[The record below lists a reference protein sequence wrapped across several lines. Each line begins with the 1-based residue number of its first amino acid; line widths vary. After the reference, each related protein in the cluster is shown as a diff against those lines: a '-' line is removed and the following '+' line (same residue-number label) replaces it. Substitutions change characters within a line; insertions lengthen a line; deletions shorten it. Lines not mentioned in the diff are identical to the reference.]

1 MIRAGEIAC
10 PLTLSRRL
18 QSVNTISANQHLPSA
33 GPSTRETEKAQ
44 SRASVRRLWREYL
57 KPQRVPLFCAVLLML
72 VIAAT
77 TAALAFLLDPAI
89 KFLFLEKDK
98 DLLYLIPIVVIAV
111 AIVKALATYGEGN
124 IMATIGQRL
133 VADLQLRLFRTMV
146 YADLQRLNV
155 THSGEFMTNTLNNV
169 TLVQQASV
177 QAIAGFAKE
186 TTSVIGL
193 LAVMYYQDPALA
205 LVASGVIPL
214 VILNSRKQGKK
225 TRKAT
230 KKQMAE
236 TSILTALI
244 SENLDGTR
252 VVKAYGQEEREI
264 ARTQASIHRRMLH
277 QLKAARAKLAAA
289 PVTEAITGI
298 GIAAVLFYGGLRALD
313 GEFTLNQFMS
323 FLMAMMLS
331 YDPLKKLS
339 NLFAI
344 LSQGMAALGQ
354 VFEEIDIEPEI
365 VDDPEAGELVLNGG
379 RIAFNDVSFHYGDDK
394 AALNNISFAAE
405 PGETIAL
412 VGPSGAGKSTV
423 LNLIPR
429 FYDVTSGS
437 VEIDGQDI
445 RGVTQESLR
454 RPIAIVTQDPFLFD
468 DTIAANIAYG
478 KPDATREEIE
488 AAARAAAAHD
498 FITEMQDGYAS
509 YAGEGGARLSGGQR
523 QRIAIARA
531 MLKNAPILLLDEATS
546 ALDTRSEAQVQQALR
561 TLMKDRTTIVIA
573 HRLSTI
579 IDADRIFVL
588 DRGRIVEAGR
598 HGELIDNGKLYAS
611 LYSSIFDDTE
621 KTSVLEAGE

>member
-1 MIRAGEIAC
+1 
-10 PLTLSRRL
+10 
-18 QSVNTISANQHLPSA
+18 
-33 GPSTRETEKAQ
+33 
-44 SRASVRRLWREYL
+44 
-57 KPQRVPLFCAVLLML
+57 ML
-72 VIAAT
+72 VIATT
-77 TAALAFLLDPAI
+77 TAALAWLLDPAI
-89 KFLFLEKDK
+89 KYLFLEKDER
-98 DLLYLIPIVVIAV
+98 LLYLIPMVVIAV
-111 AIVKALATYGEGN
+111 AIVKAVATYGEGN
-124 IMATIGQRL
+124 IMATIGQKL

-146 YADLQRLNV
+146 YADLQRLNA

-177 QAIAGFAKE
+177 QAVAGFAKE
-186 TTSVIGL
+186 MTTVIGL
-193 LAVMYYQDPALA
+193 LAVMYYQDWSLA
-205 LVASGVIPL
+205 LVASGIIPL
-214 VILNSRKQGKK
+214 VVFNSRKQGRK

-230 KKQMAE
+230 KKQMTE
-236 TSILTALI
+236 TGILTSLI

-252 VVKAYGQEEREI
+252 VVKAYGQEEHEI
-264 ARTQASIHRRMLH
+264 ARTQESIHRRMIH

-298 GIAAVLFYGGLRALD
+298 GIAGVLFYGGLRGLNS
-313 GEFTLNQFMS
+313 EFTLNQFMS
-323 FLMAMMLS
+323 FLAAMMLS
-331 YDPLKKLS
+331 FDPLKKLS
-339 NLFAI
+339 NLFTI

-354 VFEEIDIEPEI
+354 VFNEIDIEPEI
-365 VDDPEAGELVLNGG
+365 IDDPEADELILNGG
-379 RIAFNDVSFHYGDDK
+379 RIAFKDVSFHYGDDK
-394 AALNNISFAAE
+394 AALNNITFAAE

-445 RGVTQESLR
+445 RKLSLESLR

-478 KPDATREEIE
+478 RPDATDAEIE
-488 AAARAAAAHD
+488 AAARAAAAHE
-498 FITEMQDGYAS
+498 FITEMRDGYAS

-546 ALDTRSEAQVQQALR
+546 ALDTRSEAQVQKALK

-598 HGELIDNGKLYAS
+598 HGELLDNGKLYSS
-611 LYSSIFDDTE
+611 LYSSIFDSADE
-621 KTSVLEAGE
+621 QSVLEAGE

>member
-1 MIRAGEIAC
+1 MTIASNNQS
-10 PLTLSRRL
+10 LTPSKEAD
-18 QSVNTISANQHLPSA
+18 TIS
-33 GPSTRETEKAQ
+33 
-44 SRASVRRLWREYL
+44 SRAAVGRLWREYL
-57 KPQRVPLFCAVLLML
+57 KPQSLPLSFAVLLMF

-77 TAALAFLLDPAI
+77 TAALAYLLDPAI
-89 KFLFLEKDK
+89 KYLFLDK
-98 DLLYLIPIVVIAV
+98 DPRLLYVIPAVVVAV
-111 AIVKALATYGEGN
+111 AVVKALATYGEGN
-124 IMATIGQRL
+124 IMATIGQKL
-133 VADLQLRLFRTMV
+133 VANLQLRLFRTMV
-146 YADLQRLNV
+146 YADLARLNA

-177 QAIAGFAKE
+177 QAVAGFAKE
-186 TTSVIGL
+186 ATTVIGL
-193 LAVMYYQDPALA
+193 LAVMYYQDWGLA
-205 LVASGVIPL
+205 LVASAIIPL
-214 VILNSRKQGKK
+214 VILNSRKQGHK

-236 TSILTALI
+236 TGTLTMLI

-264 ARTQASIHRRMLH
+264 ARTQASIHRRMTH
-277 QLKAARAKLAAA
+277 QLKAARARIAAA

-298 GIAAVLFYGGLRALD
+298 GIAGVLFYGGLRGLSS
-313 GEFTLNQFMS
+313 GLTLNQFMS
-323 FLMAMMLS
+323 FLAAMMLS

-339 NLFAI
+339 SLFTI
-344 LSQGMAALGQ
+344 LSQGMIALSQ
-354 VFEEIDIEPEI
+354 VFHEIDTEPEI
-365 VDDPEAGELVLNGG
+365 VDTPDAEELKLGGG
-379 RIAFNDVSFHYGDDK
+379 RIAFNDVSFHYEGDR
-394 AALNNISFAAE
+394 AALDDITFAAE

-445 RGVTQESLR
+445 RGLSLQSLR
-454 RPIAIVTQDPFLFD
+454 APIAIVTQDPFLFD

-478 KPDATREEIE
+478 KQDASEAEIE

-498 FITEMQDGYAS
+498 FIMEIPEGYAS
-509 YAGEGGARLSGGQR
+509 LAGEGGARLSGGQR

-561 TLMKDRTTIVIA
+561 TLMKNRTTIVIA

-579 IDADRIFVL
+579 IDADKIFVL
-588 DRGRIVEAGR
+588 DRGRIVESGR
-598 HGELIDNGKLYAS
+598 HAELLENGNLYSA
-611 LYSSIFDDTE
+611 LYSSIFDGE
-621 KTSVLEAGE
+621 AEAPALEAGD